1 MISFAA
7 PETKEHLFMKYL
19 IVLLTASLLL
29 ASTGSAFAQTPRKRP
44 PARRQSAAAKA
55 VVPEV
60 TADTERTAT
69 VSSTIVPVDSTIP
82 SSLAILNGQTITVS
96 DLNPAV
102 SQEIAQLGARVGQVR
117 SQILEVQ
124 INTLLLGI
132 EAKKRGLTPQQ
143 LYEAGVARRIAE
155 PTEAEITRLLSDN
168 RASLRDSDPKTL
180 HADAIAYLKM
190 QQEQRLSVELIRAAR
205 IANPVVLGTD
215 INSADLKPTS
225 VVATIGGQP
234 ITASSL
240 TERLKPV
247 IYRLRLST
255 YDITNKALQQTVND
269 SLLLAEA
276 NRRNVPPESL
286 IREEVSD
293 KVKTPTDAEVEK
305 FYNEHKAQIPGDLA
319 SVRNQIAAFLREKQ
333 SQDLEHALAERLRKG
348 ANLRILLTEPEAPVQ
363 VIKTAGEPSRGDV
376 NAPVTVVEYTDF
388 QCPSCAAMYPVLEQ
402 VLPRYGTK
410 VRLVVRNYPLP
421 RHANARKA
429 AEAADA
435 ANAQRK
441 FFEYTALLFKRQDAL
456 DIASLKKYATEIGLD
471 RARFDAELDRGVHA
485 ADVARDV
492 EDAQINGV
500 ESTPTLFINGIMLLD
515 LTPEGLSAAID
526 KALAKAGVR

>member
-1 MISFAA
+1 MLSFAF
-7 PETKEHLFMKYL
+7 PETKERLFMKYL
-19 IVLLTASLLL
+19 IALLTGSLLL
-29 ASTGSAFAQTPRKRP
+29 ASTISAIAQTPRRRS
-44 PARRQSAAAKA
+44 PARRQPAAAKK

-60 TADTERTAT
+60 AADTEPAP
-69 VSSTIVPVDSTIP
+69 VLSTIVPADSTIP

-117 SQILEVQ
+117 SQTLEVQ
-124 INTLLLGI
+124 INTVLLEI

-143 LYEAGVARRIAE
+143 LYEGGVARRITE
-155 PTEAEITRLLSDN
+155 PAEAEITKFLNDN
-168 RASLRDSDPKTL
+168 RANLRDSDPKTL

-205 IANPVVLGTD
+205 NANPVVLGTD
-215 INSADLKPTS
+215 INGPELKPTS

-234 ITASSL
+234 LTASSL
-240 TERLKPV
+240 TERLKPM

-255 YDITNKALQQTVND
+255 YDITSKALEQTVND
-269 SLLLAEA
+269 LLLLSEA
-276 NRRNVPPESL
+276 NRRNVPPESV
-286 IREEVSD
+286 IREEVTD
-293 KVKTPTDAEVEK
+293 KVKIPTDAEVEK
-305 FYNEHKAQIPGDLA
+305 FYNDNKAQITGDLP
-319 SVRNQIAAFLREKQ
+319 SMKNQIAAFLREKQ

-348 ANLRILLTEPEAPVQ
+348 ANLRILLTEPEPPVQ

-388 QCPSCAAMYPVLEQ
+388 QCPSCAAMHPVLEE

-410 VRLVVRNYPLP
+410 VRLVVRNYPLA

-435 ANAQRK
+435 ANAQGK

-456 DIASLKKYATEIGLD
+456 DIASLKKYATEVGLN